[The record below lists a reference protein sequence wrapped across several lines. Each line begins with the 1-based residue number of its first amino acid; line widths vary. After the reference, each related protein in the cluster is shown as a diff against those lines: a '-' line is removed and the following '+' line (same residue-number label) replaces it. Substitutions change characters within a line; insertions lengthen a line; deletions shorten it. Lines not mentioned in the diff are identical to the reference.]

1 MKIQF
6 AKPMH
11 LALAL
16 FVVLGLSGS
25 VMAQQTVEK
34 IMADWP
40 AQPKK
45 SAEKIIAKYGKP
57 QEATASM
64 LVWHKNGP
72 WKRTVVGRVESPHDF
87 PKPHTDLMVQTID
100 YRVPPE
106 KLSAL
111 SAYDG
116 SVFVER
122 TVGELSARCD
132 NEEANFLALNLAH
145 DIIIGKRTPEE
156 ARKFYTDAIIAKD
169 KGEKPPYT
177 QALQF
182 EVSKGGTG
190 DRDKVTINKP

>member
-1 MKIQF
+1 MKIPLL
-6 AKPMH
+6 KPIH
-11 LALAL
+11 LAPAL
-16 FVVLGLSGS
+16 IVIFGLSGS
-25 VMAQQTVEK
+25 AMAQQTAEK

-45 SAEKIIAKYGKP
+45 SAEKIIAKYDKP

-64 LVWHKNGP
+64 LVWHNNGP

-87 PKPHTDLMVQTID
+87 PKPHTDLMVQSID
-100 YRVPPE
+100 YRVPAE

-132 NEEANFLALNLAH
+132 KEEANFLAINLAH
-145 DIIIGKRTPEE
+145 DIITGKRTPEE
-156 ARKFYTDAIIAKD
+156 ARKFYTEAVIAMD

-177 QALQF
+177 QAFQF
-182 EVSKGGTG
+182 QVPKGGTG
-190 DRDKVTINKP
+190 DRDKVTIKKP

>member
-1 MKIQF
+1 MKIQLP
-6 AKPMH
+6 KPMH
-11 LALAL
+11 LPLAL

-25 VMAQQTVEK
+25 VMAQQTAEK
-34 IMADWP
+34 IMANWP

-87 PKPHTDLMVQTID
+87 PKPHMDLMVQTID

-132 NEEANFLALNLAH
+132 KEEANFLAINLAH
-145 DIIIGKRTPEE
+145 DIITGKRTPEE
-156 ARKFYTDAIIAKD
+156 ARKFYTEAVIAMD
-169 KGEKPPYT
+169 KGEKPPYM

-190 DRDKVTINKP
+190 DRDKVTIKKP